1 MIIISPDTGAMD
13 RAIYYSNV
21 LRQDIGLYYKRRDYT
36 KVVDGKNPIVEH
48 KYIGRDVEGMDI
60 LIVDDMIASGGSVL
74 DIAKE
79 LKKRNANRIFCAVS
93 FALFTEGPDKFNE
106 YYEQGLLDKVY
117 STNLTYVP
125 EEIRNQPW
133 FYEVNLST
141 LVAKFIRRINLDNSV
156 SRLLD
161 KTRGIKDI
169 VSEEEEAKE

>member
-1 MIIISPDTGAMD
+1 
-13 RAIYYSNV
+13 
-21 LRQDIGLYYKRRDYT
+21 
-36 KVVDGKNPIVEH
+36 
-48 KYIGRDVEGMDI
+48 
-60 LIVDDMIASGGSVL
+60 MIASGGSVL